1 MLFLRRL
8 FEINYIVVC
17 IINPTH
23 SHAMNAPVKVYVRS
37 DKNQNGDGTT
47 YKTNAGIPFECVEF
61 VRRYFMQTRGLTF
74 PSVVDATDMFYRMHE
89 LVPLKSSQSHVSL
102 QTCIYP
108 YVRPALYYLR
118 PGTMLF
124 WAPKP
129 TDDLKY
135 GHVALVLEADAEHV
149 VVAQQNKSPPIQVH
163 DTRKLFNAIN
173 SPNSAYLGV
182 KMVLQIY
189 EKR

>member
-1 MLFLRRL
+1 ML
-8 FEINYIVVC
+8 C
-17 IINPTH
+17 IIDSRMSVH
-23 SHAMNAPVKVYVRS
+23 IYVKS
-37 DKNQNGDGTT
+37 DPNDAKTT

-61 VRRYFMQTRGLTF
+61 VRRYFVQTRDLTF
-74 PSVVDATDMFYRMHE
+74 PSVVDATDMFYRIHA
-89 LVPLKSSQSHVSL
+89 LVPLKSSQTQPSGKVQL

-108 YVRPALYYLR
+108 YVRPALHYLR

-135 GHVALVLEADAEHV
+135 GHVALVVEADAEHV
-149 VVAQQNKSPPIQVH
+149 IVAQQNKSPPIQVH

-182 KMVLQIY
+182 KIVLVVQI
-189 EKR
+189 E

>member
-1 MLFLRRL
+1 
-8 FEINYIVVC
+8 
-17 IINPTH
+17 
-23 SHAMNAPVKVYVRS
+23 MNSPVNVYVKS
-37 DKNQNGDGTT
+37 DHGKT

-61 VRRYFMQTRGLTF
+61 VRRCFMQTRGLTF
-74 PSVVDATDMFYRMHE
+74 PSVVDATDMFYRIHE
-89 LVPLKSSQSHVSL
+89 LVPLKTGINASVQL

-108 YVRPALYYLR
+108 YVRPTLYYLR

-135 GHVALVLEADAEHV
+135 GHVALVVEANSEHV

-163 DTRKLFNAIN
+163 NTNELFNAIN
-173 SPNSAYLGV
+173 SPNSSYLGV
-182 KMVLQIY
+182 KMVL
-189 EKR
+189 